1 MTESEVPAQISEAFE
16 LNYERLRLEG
26 GHALTGDLK
35 KLAIKLVL
43 LYWKKMP
50 EVAEKITETEV
61 KLSLPGRESP
71 KGRKFSIEGIVDI
84 VKEKE
89 ETWMYDIKSH
99 DAGYVKDHL
108 DQFERQLNVYWYIWN
123 ELRKKPLDHTAIIS
137 LFLPE
142 ALSAAIRSDDEAK
155 IAEELAK
162 WNPLMEIPLNKKHV
176 KETVDDFGS
185 VVDAV
190 ESNEFAAVPVSKL
203 RERGHSGLFAT
214 RVCRNCDARFSCPS
228 YRKYAVGSSA
238 KPFSAYKKYI
248 DDLGPE
254 DELEARKTINLEAA
268 VIPDAVEISE

>member
-1 MTESEVPAQISEAFE
+1 VTENEVQAQIEEAFE

-26 GHALTGDLK
+26 GHALTGDIK

-162 WNPLMEIPLNKKHV
+162 WNPLVEIPLNKKRV

-190 ESNEFAAVPVSKL
+190 ETNEFSPAPVSKL
-203 RERGHSGLFAT
+203 KERGSSGLFAT

-254 DELEARKTINLEAA
+254 DELEARKTINLESA
-268 VIPDAVEISE
+268 VIRDAVEISE

>member
-1 MTESEVPAQISEAFE
+1 VTESEVQAQIEEAFE

-26 GHALTGDLK
+26 GHALTEDLK

-71 KGRKFSIEGIVDI
+71 GRRTFSIEGIVDI

-89 ETWMYDIKSH
+89 ETWMYDIKTH

-123 ELRKKPLDHTAIIS
+123 ELRKRPLDHTAIIS

-162 WNPLMEIPLNKKHV
+162 WNPLVEIPLNKKRV

-190 ESNEFAAVPVSKL
+190 ETNEFSPAPVSKL
-203 RERGHSGLFAT
+203 KERGSSGLFAT

-254 DELEARKTINLEAA
+254 DELEARKTINLESA
-268 VIPDAVEISE
+268 VIRDAVEISE